1 MPLDESFKLGD
12 REIAGMFSRDA
23 DAERFPPILSL
34 EQAAD
39 LLQLP
44 PGTLRD
50 WRSRGLL
57 SSCSKK
63 IGKHVRFI
71 RDRLV
76 KHVFNEGLRDE

>member
-1 MPLDESFKLGD
+1 MPVDKTFKLGD
-12 REIAGMFSRDA
+12 REIAEMFSRDA

-44 PGTLRD
+44 TGTLRD

-57 SSCSKK
+57 SGCSRK

-76 KHVFNEGLRDE
+76 KHLFNEGLRDE